1 MYKNKSFICIVP
13 ARGGSKRIKNKNL
26 VKFLK
31 KPLIQWT
38 IEFAKKSKF
47 IDDIYISTD
56 DKKIINFSKKK
67 KIKFINRPKKLSNNK
82 IMPDAAVKH
91 AYLKIKKKSD
101 FIVTLQPTSPLR
113 NAYDIDN
120 AIKKIVNSKADS
132 LTSVFQTKAFLW
144 KKKNKEFFKPI
155 NFDVKNRPRSQ
166 DINFLQENGA
176 IMITRE
182 KILLRTGLR
191 LGGKISVSIMSE
203 ENSVDIDIYK
213 DLEKAKFY
221 KRINN

>member
-38 IEFAKKSKF
+38 IDFAKKSKY
-47 IDDIYISTD
+47 IDYIYISTD

-67 KIKFINRPKKLSNNK
+67 KIKFINRPKTLSNNK

-91 AYLKIKKKSD
+91 AYIKIKKKSD

-120 AIKKIVNSKADS
+120 AIKTIVNSKADS

-144 KKKNKEFFKPI
+144 EKKNKGFFKPI

-221 KRINN
+221 KKLIN